1 MNLKLCFFIGL
12 LVQTVAGQSEL
23 KLNYRDNSKSVVS
36 VYSGDQDFVSLKDLA
51 DLTNAG
57 IFDNPVKKKSVL
69 YVPQHEIKVTAYNAF
84 VVIDEKLIVQM
95 PVTSLYIDGRIFV
108 PVQFFIPVL
117 NSILSA
123 PVTVNGQTLASANL
137 NEVKAATKDSD
148 ETTES
153 KIPSKI
159 NLTRIDFEKKSNGLL
174 IKLKTEKD
182 FSASEL
188 EIWKNKTWVYIT
200 VSGGVYDNSLS
211 ESILKAEAYKLIKK
225 SLIFQHKHS
234 AQLSFQLTADIPGQ
248 EITYDEKNHLIL
260 VSFRVNDPKLLDG
273 PSTQSGVNLTQKQSQ
288 WKIDKIVLDAGH
300 GGKDIGASGKGGTKE
315 KDITLAITLKVG
327 KLVQEQLG
335 IKVDYTRSTD
345 KYITLK
351 GRTQYANAQNAKVF
365 VSIHCNSSTNRKG
378 NGFETFFLS
387 PSRND
392 EALAV
397 ARKENEVIHMEEEV
411 HDYGD
416 FTDEKFIL
424 AHIMQSVFV
433 KESEEL
439 AGLVL
444 KGIDTKMDIKNRGVA
459 QAPFYVLMGAS
470 MPSILVET
478 AFISNPTEEKLLKS
492 DDFQNKMAQGIV
504 DGIKKFVEYYEKG
517 S

>member
-1 MNLKLCFFIGL
+1 MNLKWWLLIGL
-12 LVQTVAGQSEL
+12 LAQTAASQSEL
-23 KLNYRDNSKSVVS
+23 KLNYRDNSKSLVS

-84 VVIDEKLIVQM
+84 VMIDEKLIVQM
-95 PVTSLYIDGRIFV
+95 PVTTLYIDGRIFV
-108 PVQFFIPVL
+108 PAQFFIPIL
-117 NSILSA
+117 NSVLSA
-123 PVTVNGQTLASANL
+123 PVTVNGQAVASANL
-137 NEVKAATKDSD
+137 THVKEASKDSD
-148 ETTES
+148 ETTVNIS
-153 KIPSKI
+153 PKI

-174 IKLKTEKD
+174 IKLKTEKN

-211 ESILKAEAYKLIKK
+211 ESIRKAESFKLIKK

-248 EITYDEKNHLIL
+248 EITFDEKNRLIL
-260 VSFRVNDPKLLDG
+260 VSLRVNDPKLLEG
-273 PSTQSGVNLTQKQSQ
+273 ASVQSGINLTTKQNQ

-315 KDITLAITLKVG
+315 KDMTLAITLKVG

-444 KGIDTKMDIKNRGVA
+444 KGIDTKVDIKNRGVA

-492 DDFQNKMAQGIV
+492 EDFQNKMAQGIV

>member
-1 MNLKLCFFIGL
+1 MNFKWWLWIGL
-12 LVQTVAGQSEL
+12 LAQTVAGQSEL
-23 KLNYRDNSKSVVS
+23 KLNYRDHSKSVVS

-51 DLTNAG
+51 DLINAG

-69 YVPQHEIKVTAYNAF
+69 YIPQHEIKVTAYNAF
-84 VVIDEKLIVQM
+84 VVIDEKIIVQM

-108 PVQFFIPVL
+108 PVQFFVPML

-123 PVTVNGQTLASANL
+123 PVTVNGQAIASANL
-137 NEVKAATKDSD
+137 TNVKAASKDSV
-148 ETTES
+148 ETAGN
-153 KIPSKI
+153 KIPNKI

-182 FSASEL
+182 FSAGEL

-200 VSGGVYDNSLS
+200 VSGGVYDHGLS
-211 ESILKAEAYKLIKK
+211 ESIRKAESFKLIKK

-234 AQLSFQLTADIPGQ
+234 AQLSFQLTSDIPGQ
-248 EITYDEKNHLIL
+248 EITYDEKNKTIL
-260 VSFRVNDPKLLDG
+260 VSLRVSDPKLLEG
-273 PSTQSGVNLTQKQSQ
+273 AQAGVNLTKKQDQ

-315 KDITLAITLKVG
+315 KDITLAVTLKVG
-327 KLVQEQLG
+327 KLIQEQLG

-351 GRTQYANAQNAKVF
+351 GRTQYANAQNAKIF

-444 KGIDTKMDIKNRGVA
+444 KGIDTKVDIKNRGVA